1 MGRVLLVLVTGIPF
15 VAIGAVG
22 ALLVGRWSGRSAGPV
37 SDRELDFRER
47 IAVLNHHT
55 DLLERSRRASLDGDH
70 GLANIYAEAAER
82 VLRLAEQRNEPKDTS
97 G

>member
-22 ALLVGRWSGRSAGPV
+22 ALLVDRWSGRSTGPV
-37 SDRELDFRER
+37 SDREMEFRER

-82 VLRLAEQRNEPKDTS
+82 VLRLTEQRNEPPHSSD
-97 G
+97 